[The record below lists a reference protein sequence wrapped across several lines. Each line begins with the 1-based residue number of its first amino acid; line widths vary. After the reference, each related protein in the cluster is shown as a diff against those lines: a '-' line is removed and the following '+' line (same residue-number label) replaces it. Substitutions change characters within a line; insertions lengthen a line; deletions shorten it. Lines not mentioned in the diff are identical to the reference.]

1 MSCPLAHVLLLFIAA
16 CRILYAFKLNPY
28 EQLNL
33 RFTATPEEIRKQ
45 YRKLSLMVHPDKC
58 KHEKASEAFE
68 GRFWCLAAA
77 AAAAPSVLAVSAA
90 AAQMRRLCQ
99 QVTRLQQAG
108 CMQQSRGYKCKS
120 P

>member
-1 MSCPLAHVLLLFIAA
+1 LSA

-68 GRFWCLAAA
+68 G
-77 AAAAPSVLAVSAA
+77 
-90 AAQMRRLCQ
+90 
-99 QVTRLQQAG
+99 
-108 CMQQSRGYKCKS
+108 K
-120 P
+120 

>member
-1 MSCPLAHVLLLFIAA
+1 MCAAA

-45 YRKLSLMVHPDKC
+45 YRKISLMVHPDKC

-68 GRFWCLAAA
+68 GEPRVLAQQKSSRCLA
-77 AAAAPSVLAVSAA
+77 PQYSCGREQLK
-90 AAQMRRLCQ
+90 L
-99 QVTRLQQAG
+99 LL
-108 CMQQSRGYKCKS
+108 
-120 P
+120 

>member
-1 MSCPLAHVLLLFIAA
+1 MSFLILASGVCAAA

-45 YRKLSLMVHPDKC
+45 YRKISLMVHPDKC

-68 GRFWCLAAA
+68 GERVFWHSRRAAD
-77 AAAAPSVLAVSAA
+77 VL
-90 AAQMRRLCQ
+90 RRSGSCGRQ
-99 QVTRLQQAG
+99 QL
-108 CMQQSRGYKCKS
+108 
-120 P
+120 